1 MGLLSE
7 YRLPTYN
14 VDIVMCVDMTAS
26 MASVMDSVKRFASV
40 FPETLLEY
48 MEAEARPVD
57 SIRLKVITFG
67 DYACDENPMVESE
80 FFPADRF
87 GDFKDYV
94 NSLVPNGSG
103 GSARNAL
110 EALALAFKSDWS
122 RGGHKRRHI
131 TFLFTDAPA
140 LPLGER
146 ADCANYP
153 TGMPASLA
161 ELMDWYSVPSHTDG
175 LKLEQKA
182 KRLILCAPYEEPWDD
197 LSDMETVIYTP
208 INSADSDS
216 EIDISNVIELLI
228 YAAI

>member
-7 YRLPTYN
+7 YRFPMYN

-48 MEAEARPVD
+48 METEARPVD

-87 GDFKDYV
+87 GDFKEYV

-146 ADCANYP
+146 ADCPNYTP
-153 TGMPASLA
+153 GMPATLEELA
-161 ELMDWYSVPSHTDG
+161 DWYHRPMDQAVG
-175 LKLEQKA
+175 LTLDQRS
-182 KRLILCAPYEEPWDD
+182 KRLVLCAPHAAPWNEMEYFDATFHIATEDFVSEEEFMVCF
-197 LSDMETVIYTP
+197 LS
-208 INSADSDS
+208 N
-216 EIDISNVIELLI
+216 DIH
-228 YAAI
+228 

>member
-7 YRLPTYN
+7 YRFPMYN

-48 MEAEARPVD
+48 METEARPVD

-87 GDFKDYV
+87 GDFKEYV

-146 ADCANYP
+146 ADCPNYTP
-153 TGMPASLA
+153 GMPATLEELA
-161 ELMDWYSVPSHTDG
+161 DWYHRPMDQAVG
-175 LKLEQKA
+175 LTLDQRS
-182 KRLILCAPYEEPWDD
+182 KRLVLCAPHAAPWNEMEYFDATFHIATEDFVNEEEFMVCF
-197 LSDMETVIYTP
+197 LS
-208 INSADSDS
+208 N
-216 EIDISNVIELLI
+216 DIH
-228 YAAI
+228 

>member
-1 MGLLSE
+1 MELFSFLS
-7 YRLPTYN
+7 YH

-40 FPETLLEY
+40 FPETLLEQ
-48 MEAEARPVD
+48 MEADARPVD

-80 FFPADRF
+80 FFTADRF
-87 GDFKDYV
+87 GDFKEYV

-122 RGGHKRRHI
+122 RGGHRRRHI

-146 ADCANYP
+146 ADCPNYTP
-153 TGMPASLA
+153 GMPATLEELA
-161 ELMDWYSVPSHTDG
+161 DWYHRPADQAVG
-175 LKLEQKA
+175 LTLDQRA
-182 KRLILCAPYEEPWDD
+182 KRLVLCAPHAEPWDEVECFD
-197 LSDMETVIYTP
+197 AAFHFATENFESDEEFMICFLSNGIH
-208 INSADSDS
+208 
-216 EIDISNVIELLI
+216 
-228 YAAI
+228 